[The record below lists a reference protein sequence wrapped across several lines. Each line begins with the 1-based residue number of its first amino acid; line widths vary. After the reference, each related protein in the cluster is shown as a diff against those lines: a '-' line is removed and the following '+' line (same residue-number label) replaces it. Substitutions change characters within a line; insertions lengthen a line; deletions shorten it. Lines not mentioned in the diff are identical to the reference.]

1 MSGKLLLVNASR
13 LNWNSQEDQEARLR
27 LFRTFMHFPK
37 AILFSSISQ
46 T

>member
-13 LNWNSQEDQEARLR
+13 LNWNSQEDQGARQG
-27 LFRTFMHFPK
+27 LFRIFMHFPK
-37 AILFSSISQ
+37 AILVSSISQ